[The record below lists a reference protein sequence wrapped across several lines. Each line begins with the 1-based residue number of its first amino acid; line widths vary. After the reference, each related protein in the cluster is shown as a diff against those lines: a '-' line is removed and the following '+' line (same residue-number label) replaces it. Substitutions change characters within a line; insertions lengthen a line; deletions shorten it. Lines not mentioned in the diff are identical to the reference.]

1 MVAISV
7 LCLAVIVLYVS
18 IQLGKLTR
26 QLAYLG
32 DDLDLNEL
40 KMVTFQPFTKNE
52 VE

>member
-1 MVAISV
+1 MH
-7 LCLAVIVLYVS
+7 YVTA
-18 IQLGKLTR
+18 QDKT
-26 QLAYLG
+26 G